1 MRLGRALVR
10 GLAKLATPI
19 VEEATLRIH
28 RRRGMEAKA
37 LGIGGI
43 FNGPFYRLFG
53 PNLTFEDSADLGGEG
68 AEHSP
73 HAPEPQF
80 ALQTLNLPPKWCNLI
95 VDQLFDL
102 RVSVG

>member
-73 HAPEPQF
+73 HAPEPQ
-80 ALQTLNLPPKWCNLI
+80 LCPPDPQPSAE
-95 VDQLFDL
+95 VVQFD
-102 RVSVG
+102 RRSAF